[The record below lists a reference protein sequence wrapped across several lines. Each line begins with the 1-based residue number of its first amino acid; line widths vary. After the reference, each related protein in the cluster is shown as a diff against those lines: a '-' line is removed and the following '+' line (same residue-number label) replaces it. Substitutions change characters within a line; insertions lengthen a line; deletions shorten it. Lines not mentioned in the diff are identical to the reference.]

1 MTDQQKTILIR
12 KDIIEA
18 SKDLKL
24 RYPFLKHQDLI
35 GGLIFLF
42 SVGSIILA
50 SILYLKVGISAWIL
64 IPWNAFW
71 MSILHEMEH
80 DLIHYM
86 YFKKNAFIANFML
99 GVGWIARPLTVNPWF
114 RRELHFHHHKYSG
127 TIHDVEERGVTN
139 GDQWNFKRLLS
150 TPDLLLGG
158 ILRTVKIKKDI
169 IHSVKTGLIS
179 KEQALKFKKIS
190 TYGLLPFSLL
200 MYLIWY
206 VFLVHYAIIAL
217 QNVIGFEYTSPS
229 WLTSQFHWINPL
241 VMILIAPNILR
252 QFCLHFITSNLHY
265 YGDVTSGNVM
275 QQTQIFN
282 VWWTFPMQL
291 FCFFFGYTH
300 AIHHFHVNET
310 FYIRHFT
317 RKKAWQVMK
326 ENGVRFNDLG
336 TFRRANRYQEKENNS
351 EAVLSTN

>member
-12 KDIIEA
+12 KNIIEA
-18 SKDLKL
+18 CKDFRLK
-24 RYPFLKHQDLI
+24 YPILKYQDLI
-35 GGLIFLF
+35 GGLIF
-42 SVGSIILA
+42 ILYLSA
-50 SILYLKVGISAWIL
+50 IVFGSILYLKGNLSVWIL

-71 MSILHEMEH
+71 MGILHEMEH

-86 YFKKNAFIANFML
+86 YFKKQPLISNLML
-99 GVGWIARPLTVNPWF
+99 GLGWIARPLTINPWF

-139 GDQWNFKRLLS
+139 GDAWSIKRLLS

-158 ILRTVKIKKDI
+158 ILRAVTIKKDI
-169 IHSVKTGLIS
+169 ISSIKSGSLS
-179 KEQALKFKKIS
+179 KEQALRFKHIKI
-190 TYGLLPFSLL
+190 YGLLPFSLL

-206 VFLVHYAIIAL
+206 VFLIHYAIIGL
-217 QNVIGFEYTSPS
+217 QSLIGFEYSTPS
-229 WLTSQFHWINPL
+229 WLMNQFHWITPL

-265 YGDVTSGNVM
+265 YGDITSGNIM
-275 QQTQIFN
+275 QQTQILN
-282 VWWTFPMQL
+282 VWWTFPMQI

-300 AIHHFHVNET
+300 GIHHFHVNET
-310 FYIRHFT
+310 FYIRHLT
-317 RKKAWQVMK
+317 RKESWKVMQ

-336 TFRRANRYQEKENNS
+336 TFKRANRFGES
-351 EAVLSTN
+351 G